1 MKDDQASLKEPVAAS
16 EKVLG
21 QIGHSIL
28 SGEFEPGAR
37 LTETDLAQRFGVSRS
52 PLREALLRLEERQLI
67 ERVPFSGMR
76 VASLDP
82 RTVDELYEIRE
93 ALEGLA
99 CRRAAAVIT
108 PEQIAGLRAALAD
121 RSAARRAARNG
132 DARKQPTIQDFHVL
146 IARISGNRELE
157 RLLTGEIWN
166 YMRAQYRRWARAPER
181 MELGHAEHLRIVDA
195 LEARDGE
202 LAEILMRRHIIAS
215 RQELVAARTRAEA
228 QAAD

>member
-1 MKDDQASLKEPVAAS
+1 MKDDQLAAREPVATS
-16 EKVLG
+16 EKVLER
-21 QIGHSIL
+21 IGNSIL
-28 SGEFEPGAR
+28 SGEFEPGER

-76 VASLDP
+76 VVSLDD
-82 RTVDELYEIRE
+82 RTVDELYEIRG

-108 PEQIAGLRAALAD
+108 PEQIAELRGVLAQRSRALKST
-121 RSAARRAARNG
+121 RG
-132 DARKQPTIQDFHVL
+132 DARQQPTIQDFHIL

-157 RLLTGEIWN
+157 RMLAGDIWH
-166 YMRAQYRRWARAPER
+166 YMRAQYRRWARARER
-181 MELGHAEHLRIVDA
+181 MDLGHAEHLRIVDA

-202 LAEILMRRHIIAS
+202 LAEILMRRHIVAS
-215 RQELVAARTRAEA
+215 RQELVDAKARAEA
-228 QAAD
+228 RGAA

>member
-1 MKDDQASLKEPVAAS
+1 MKTDASLSRDPVAAS
-16 EKVLG
+16 EKVLE
-21 QIGHSIL
+21 QIGQSIL

-76 VASLDP
+76 VVALDV

-93 ALEGLA
+93 VLEGLA

-108 PEQIAGLRAALAD
+108 PDQVAELRAALAE
-121 RSAARRAARNG
+121 RSAALRARRKG
-132 DARKQPTIQDFHVL
+132 DARQLPTIHDFHVL

-157 RLLTGEIWN
+157 RLLNGEIWN
-166 YMRAQYRRWARAPER
+166 YMRAQYRRWARAQSR
-181 MELGHAEHLRIVDA
+181 MEMGHAEHLRIVDA

-202 LAEILMRRHIIAS
+202 LAEMLMRRHVNAS
-215 RQELVAARTRAEA
+215 RQALAAARAKAEA
-228 QAAD
+228 QEGA

>member
-1 MKDDQASLKEPVAAS
+1 MKDDQLAAREPVATS
-16 EKVLG
+16 EKVLER
-21 QIGHSIL
+21 IGHSIL
-28 SGEFEPGAR
+28 SGEFEPGER

-76 VASLDP
+76 VVSLDD
-82 RTVDELYEIRE
+82 RTVDELYEIRG

-108 PEQIAGLRAALAD
+108 PEQIAELRGVLAQRSRALKST
-121 RSAARRAARNG
+121 RG
-132 DARKQPTIQDFHVL
+132 DARQQPTIQDFHIL

-157 RLLTGEIWN
+157 RMLAGDIWH
-166 YMRAQYRRWARAPER
+166 YMRAQYRRWARARER
-181 MELGHAEHLRIVDA
+181 MDLGHAEHLRIVDA

-202 LAEILMRRHIIAS
+202 LAEILMRRHIVAS
-215 RQELVAARTRAEA
+215 RQELVDAKARAEA
-228 QAAD
+228 RGAA

>member
-1 MKDDQASLKEPVAAS
+1 MKDDQLAAREPVAAS
-16 EKVLG
+16 EKVLER
-21 QIGHSIL
+21 IGHSIL
-28 SGEFEPGAR
+28 SGEFEPGER

-76 VASLDP
+76 VVSLDD
-82 RTVDELYEIRE
+82 RTVDELYEIRG

-108 PEQIAGLRAALAD
+108 PGQIAELRGVLAQRSTAL
-121 RSAARRAARNG
+121 RSARDG
-132 DARKQPTIQDFHVL
+132 DARQQPTIQDFHIL

-157 RLLTGEIWN
+157 RMLTGDIWH
-166 YMRAQYRRWARAPER
+166 YMRAQYRRWARARER
-181 MELGHAEHLRIVDA
+181 MDLGHAEHLRIVDA

-202 LAEILMRRHIIAS
+202 LAEILMRRHIVAS
-215 RQELVAARTRAEA
+215 RQELVDAKARAES
-228 QAAD
+228 QGAA